1 MSTATR
7 SDRLDAPS
15 MSRCARVLS
24 SVVAFSLVLPP
35 ALAHGQDPASPPPPP
50 PTSSADT
57 LSPAPVDPQ
66 PTTPSATADMSS
78 GDEYETLRRTL
89 PPDYD
94 INYTFTEQARKRK
107 RDNDPGHAAKT
118 AARMG
123 IAGGTLTLV
132 GLIGA
137 IATVSAGLVVAKKA
151 EDDFNDLVTDDM
163 ISGMPDYDKRAEL
176 LKKGE
181 SGDLTAIIGGAVSG
195 AALAV
200 GLGLLFGARSMRKR
214 TYGPTADTGT
224 PAVKTGSKPPLAP
237 KTRTNLAI
245 YGTLLG
251 LYGVIAIA
259 AGAVLVGKDDDK
271 KKRNGAILLA
281 SGGVMAAIALPM
293 FIVLAVDKSRRN
305 TARLNFGPTFVRR
318 GGGAQLTLRF

>member
-1 MSTATR
+1 MSRAKR

-24 SVVAFSLVLPP
+24 SIVAFTLVLPP
-35 ALAHGQDPASPPPPP
+35 ALAQAQDPVSPPPPP
-50 PTSSADT
+50 PASGAEPIA
-57 LSPAPVDPQ
+57 PAPADPQ
-66 PTTPSATADMSS
+66 PTTPAPADMGT

-89 PPDYD
+89 PNDYD
-94 INYTFTEQARKRK
+94 INYTFTDQARKRK
-107 RDNDPGHAAKT
+107 RDNNPGQAAKS

-123 IAGGTLTLV
+123 IAGGTLTLI
-132 GLIGA
+132 GLIGG
-137 IATVSAGLVVAKKA
+137 ISTVTAGLVVAKKA
-151 EDDFNDLVTDDM
+151 EDDFEQLKADDA
-163 ISGMPDYDKRAEL
+163 ISGMPDYEKRAEL

-181 SGDLTAIIGGAVSG
+181 NGDLTAIIGGAVSG

-214 TYGPTADTGT
+214 TYGPTDPGVT
-224 PAVKTGSKPPLAP
+224 PTPTSGGKQPLSA

-271 KKRNGAILLA
+271 KKRNGTILLA
-281 SGGVMAAIALPM
+281 SGGVMAAIAVPM

-305 TARLNFGPTFVRR
+305 TARLNFGPTYVR
-318 GGGAQLTLRF
+318 GGGGGFVSVRF